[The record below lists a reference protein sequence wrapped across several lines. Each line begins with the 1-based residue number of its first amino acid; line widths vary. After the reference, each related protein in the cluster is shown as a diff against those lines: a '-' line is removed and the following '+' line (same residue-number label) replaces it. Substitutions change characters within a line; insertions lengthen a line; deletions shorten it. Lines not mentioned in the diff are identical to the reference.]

1 MSVSEL
7 KAILNEVDDNYE
19 VIINMRHNYP
29 ISKESGLHILAVL
42 KLDGRTYE

>member
-1 MSVSEL
+1 MNVSEL

-29 ISKESGLHILAVL
+29 ISKESGEKGWIAYI
-42 KLDGRTYE
+42 GGG